1 MILLFHFWII
11 CAALDENKGNYA
23 ELKSKLAAELTGVA
37 SISIWSDIIKN
48 NNIVKE
54 MTAEKNRGHR
64 LFIKGWIEMNPDKLP
79 YPDANLTMRITYGQ
93 VLPYS
98 PRDGVDYHY
107 YTTLKGVMEKENP
120 ENPVEFTV
128 EPKLKELYQ
137 KKDYGRYGVKGEMP
151 VAFLSNNDITG
162 GNSGSPVINGKGE
175 LIGIAFDGN
184 WEAMSGDVAFEPEL
198 QRTISV
204 DIRYVLFVID
214 KFAGAGHLVEEM
226 TLVE

>member
-1 MILLFHFWII
+1 
-11 CAALDENKGNYA
+11 
-23 ELKSKLAAELTGVA
+23 
-37 SISIWSDIIKN
+37 
-48 NNIVKE
+48 
-54 MTAEKNRGHR
+54 
-64 LFIKGWIEMNPDKLP
+64 
-79 YPDANLTMRITYGQ
+79 
-93 VLPYS
+93 
-98 PRDGVDYHY
+98 
-107 YTTLKGVMEKENP
+107 
-120 ENPVEFTV
+120 
-128 EPKLKELYQ
+128 
-137 KKDYGRYGVKGEMP
+137 MP